1 MMAALPAAVA
11 ATGVGSTILNTVG
24 EVNTLD
30 AQAKQADYRAKLAER
45 NAGIV
50 EQQTTARV
58 GQQQRQAGEVLG
70 EQRAAIAQSGF
81 GSSGTMLDVASQ
93 SGTNAILDA
102 LSIRY
107 EGNLKK
113 TELQSE
119 AEMARWEAKQ
129 ARRAKSAAIGSA
141 MLMAPAQAYLGYAG
155 AGGTFGAKGA
165 GVMRSSA
172 IPGAFKSADEA
183 NAVLTPWYKRG
194 F

>member
-1 MMAALPAAVA
+1 MMAAIPASVAAVSA
-11 ATGVGSTILNTVG
+11 GSTILNAFG
-24 EVNTLD
+24 EAKTLE
-30 AQAKQADYRAKLAER
+30 AQAQQADYRAKLAER

-81 GSSGTMLDVASQ
+81 GSSGTMLDIASQ

-102 LSIRY
+102 LSLRY

-113 TELQSE
+113 TDLQSE

-129 ARRAKSAAIGSA
+129 ARSAKRSTIGTAA
-141 MLMAPAQAYLGYAG
+141 LMAPAQAYLGYAS

-183 NAVLTPWYKRG
+183 NAVLTPWYKRT